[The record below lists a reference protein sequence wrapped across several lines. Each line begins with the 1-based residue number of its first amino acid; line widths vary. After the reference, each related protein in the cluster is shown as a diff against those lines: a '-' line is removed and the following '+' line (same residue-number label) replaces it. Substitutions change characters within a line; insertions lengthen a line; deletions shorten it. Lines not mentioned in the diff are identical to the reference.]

1 MLKKITSSLLFHF
14 NKFRR
19 RIFKNEHSDLK
30 FIIQNLNINIETIFD
45 VGANVGDTIKKFKSL
60 FPNSQIHAFEP
71 NPTIFEKLKQNTSH
85 LDKLNL
91 NNVGVG
97 DKNGILKLNR
107 HINSG
112 ATSFKNPNTIT
123 NPTYSQKIIDQIDV
137 PVITLSEYIES
148 NKIVDI
154 DLLKIDVEGF
164 EFEVLQGFSVDQ
176 LCKKTKVIFIE
187 SNLIEKMLNQALIE
201 EIIAFLR
208 KNNFTLYNIYTQQE
222 STNRQLFIVNL
233 LFINNSIIKI

>member
-1 MLKKITSSLLFHF
+1 M
-14 NKFRR
+14 
-19 RIFKNEHSDLK
+19 
-30 FIIQNLNINIETIFD
+30 
-45 VGANVGDTIKKFKSL
+45 
-60 FPNSQIHAFEP
+60 
-71 NPTIFEKLKQNTSH
+71 
-85 LDKLNL
+85 